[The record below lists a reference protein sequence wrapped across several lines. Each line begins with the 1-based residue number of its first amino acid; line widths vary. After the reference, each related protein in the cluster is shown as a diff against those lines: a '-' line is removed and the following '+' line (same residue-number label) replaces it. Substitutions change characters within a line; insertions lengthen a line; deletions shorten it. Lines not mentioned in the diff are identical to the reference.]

1 MFTFWLFMTLFAQSD
16 LDMKSKEEDFSV
28 ELYMFFQ
35 DYDSIK
41 NAFLS
46 PDSHN
51 AVFLKHPTCA
61 VTS

>member
-1 MFTFWLFMTLFAQSD
+1 MTLFAQSD